1 MPRSAGPKPGF
12 SLRVQ
17 ESGLTQGPG
26 RMLPATPGHWQKR
39 YGPAVASV
47 PSSPLSPFQSLR
59 FLAFPAFFFLAFCS
73 THQTFNARLGQ
84 TSLHNSDCIT
94 NSLLFTHA
102 PIENIQSDEIVSSS
116 FVELLVRPQEP
127 PLTTLPP

>member
-1 MPRSAGPKPGF
+1 
-12 SLRVQ
+12 
-17 ESGLTQGPG
+17 
-26 RMLPATPGHWQKR
+26 MLPATPGHWQKR

-84 TSLHNSDCIT
+84 TSLHNSDCII

-102 PIENIQSDEIVSSS
+102 PIENTQSDEIVSSS